1 MTMPYPEDQIAELK
15 DLCPGL
21 MLASEGGID
30 YLYMPALPMPE
41 GCTPATIDALLCPT
55 PRDGY
60 PSRLFFAQK
69 VTPKKPPNPPL
80 NWNAQNVRILEK
92 NWHGI
97 SWKIRPGLRLAQTLS
112 AHLTALR

>member
-1 MTMPYPEDQIAELK
+1 MTMTYPEDQIAELK

-30 YLYMPALPMPE
+30 YFYMPALPMPE
-41 GCTPATIDALLCPT
+41 GCTPATVDALLCPT

-60 PSRLFFAQK
+60 PSRLFFAQR
-69 VTPKKPPNPPL
+69 VPTKKQQ

-92 NWHGI
+92 NWHGM

-112 AHLTALR
+112 AHMTALR